1 MPSVVAQVPG
11 SLPPSSQVR
20 PSSIQSTDVYGAW
33 NVGGSTTSV
42 GGTGG
47 GGQIA
52 GEGFGPP
59 AGNDPVPVS
68 PHGLG
73 GLLDNG
79 AAIAIAALLGLAVW
93 SYLEG

>member
-1 MPSVVAQVPG
+1 
-11 SLPPSSQVR
+11 VR

-33 NVGGSTTSV
+33 NVGGFTTSV

-59 AGNDPVPVS
+59 AGNDPVPVAG
-68 PHGLG
+68 PGAHLM
-73 GLLDNG
+73 DNG
-79 AAIAIAALLGLAVW
+79 AAIAIAALIGLAVW